1 MSGAAG
7 MMPGAEG
14 TEQCRGVERCRDH
27 LGDRAVPAGPANAVD
42 AAPPGGRIR
51 DRCQSLLFL
60 GVATGTQ
67 AVAVGETGRPTL
79 GTGSD
84 VVALSDLSVAVR
96 AGTGPRAPTDHLR
109 QSVGEGARTGL
120 GGHQLAAGGIRVEA
134 AEGRTHRGP
143 VGTGGII
150 LPGALGRAAGRER
163 G

>member
-14 TEQCRGVERCRDH
+14 TEQCRGVERCRDQ

-79 GTGSD
+79 GTGDRKSTRLNSSH
-84 VVALSDLSVAVR
+84 VAISYAVFCLKKKKNYK
-96 AGTGPRAPTDHLR
+96 TNTDK
-109 QSVGEGARTGL
+109 
-120 GGHQLAAGGIRVEA
+120 
-134 AEGRTHRGP
+134 
-143 VGTGGII
+143 
-150 LPGALGRAAGRER
+150 
-163 G
+163 